1 MAQSQWKYLSTQ
13 PAMLELGAHF
23 VGATLRGS
31 LQVLGATSCSDYH
44 APE

>member
-31 LQVLGATSCSDYH
+31 LQVLGATSCSAYH